1 MEAAFVAVY
10 NSITHREFRTAK
22 SILTQPELA
31 KNKKLQ
37 CNISDAFHVVAV
49 SAGLRPMGLIR
60 CSPGWISPLSN
71 LYVARYTHPN
81 LVKYNVYNH
90 FVANKDKVSEKT
102 FTTVVEAYSK
112 GSEEYNK
119 GDESSWTQTNNLIGK
134 LFGYFQPAD
143 GDKPMHYTLEA
154 KMILPKYIKVDCGFS
169 WGPQGLYELTPKLI
183 RQAKNMHEQLN
194 HLAHLIYPELSFSV
208 SIIID
213 PPK

>member
-37 CNISDAFHVVAV
+37 CNISDAFHVVAI
-49 SAGLRPMGLIR
+49 SAGLRPMGLIQ
-60 CSPGWISPLSN
+60 CSPGWVSPLSN
-71 LYVARYTHPN
+71 LYVARYAHPN
-81 LVKYNVYNH
+81 LVIYNVYNH

-112 GSEEYNK
+112 GSEAY
-119 GDESSWTQTNNLIGK
+119 DESSWTQTNNLIGK
-134 LFGYFQPAD
+134 LFGYFQPYS
-143 GDKPMHYTLEA
+143 GDRHMPYSLYPT
-154 KMILPKYIKVDCGFS
+154 MILPKDIKVLCGFS
-169 WGPQGLYELTPKLI
+169 WGPQKLYEITPKLI

-208 SIIID
+208 TIEID
-213 PPK
+213 RPE